1 MEVVIGVIEKSPRR
15 AAEEA
20 IAGAGVEAPDVATV
34 AGAAA
39 GAVTETAT
47 KVATGIG
54 MMGDTTSGSGDG
66 SGGRPIMTGA
76 PATVYRSPAVK
87 CGRPSSVD
95 VQ

>member
-20 IAGAGVEAPDVATV
+20 IAGAGVEAPDVATA

-66 SGGRPIMTGA
+66 SAGRPIMTGA
-76 PATVYRSPAVK
+76 PATVYRPPAF
-87 CGRPSSVD
+87 
-95 VQ
+95 